1 MASDSQDDSHRK
13 HNRSPSDVDSP
24 ENSKRRKHRHHRRH
38 RRRHRHHRSKHDDE
52 IAVVKS
58 ADYDME
64 EGEIVEDEVN
74 DPKGDS
80 DLESGELNDG
90 YMRETTTTMDEVAM
104 DTDRKSDMIL
114 KSVSGRSGDSQK
126 HRSRASLD
134 ESPESVSIANGD
146 SKKSSSKS
154 GKHKDKHIIESK
166 EELVES
172 MEVDEDEREGRRNS
186 YCLKIKDDRNFTRY
200 RSPSHSRYHVE
211 TRDRNRSESPD
222 RRKERERSQ
231 SVVNERHSESR
242 YHREKNEGF
251 YENGKVYD
259 DFDEGRDS
267 RGPTDYRMDR
277 SERSSDRR
285 RERSSSRHRS
295 SMYEN
300 GDAFD
305 RKRDEMMYRDRMKV
319 REQEPVRTR
328 NDRDLDSERER
339 RGRSRDQHRE
349 RESDKDKNR
358 GREVKRGV
366 DWDREHGKDR
376 ELGREN
382 DCGRS
387 RDRDYG
393 RERKRDAST
402 SSYRDRNLDREREMD
417 SYRGRDRHNGDSE
430 RSGKYH
436 QYEDKANGKGGRDR
450 RHGYSEPEYTSE
462 NRKYESEKSRA
473 SKDEP
478 VKETEDAKRDDED
491 QNGYEERVELMLAEQ
506 EEDDVDRIKEE
517 SRRRREAILQKYK
530 AKELQQQVHQDAKAE
545 SDEQLKEQPSQKS
558 ASESALQEDNSHIK
572 HDEEA
577 FGIDNSYNVGKS
589 PLKNENVAVE
599 SSAGVAGLGE
609 GSPKSER
616 SNDMFCDD
624 IFGDSPAGIRKMGKG
639 DGLPVERSGLH
650 DNWDD
655 PEGYYSFRF
664 GEILDSRYEVT
675 AAHGKGVF
683 STVVRAKDL
692 KAGSSDREE
701 VAIKII
707 RNNETM
713 LKAGTEELVIL
724 KKLVGADPEDRR
736 HCVRYLSHFKYRN
749 HLCIVFE
756 SLHMNLREVLKKFGR
771 NIGLKLTAVRT
782 YAKQLFIALKH
793 LRNCGVLHSDIKPD
807 NMLVNEAKN
816 VLKLCDFGNAMF
828 AGKNEITPY
837 LVSRFYRAPEII
849 LGLPYDHPMD
859 IWSVGCCLYEIYTG
873 KVLFPGATNNDMLRL
888 HMELKGP
895 FPKKML
901 RKGAFVEPHFDQ
913 DLNFLATEEDPV
925 TKKAIRKLIFNIK
938 PKDIGTIIMGS
949 PGEDPKMLA
958 NFKDLLD
965 KIFILDPDKRLTVS
979 QALSHPFITGK

>member
-1 MASDSQDDSHRK
+1 MDDV
-13 HNRSPSDVDSP
+13 P
-24 ENSKRRKHRHHRRH
+24 
-38 RRRHRHHRSKHDDE
+38 
-52 IAVVKS
+52 
-58 ADYDME
+58 ME
-64 EGEIVEDEVN
+64 
-74 DPKGDS
+74 
-80 DLESGELNDG
+80 
-90 YMRETTTTMDEVAM
+90 
-104 DTDRKSDMIL
+104 TDRMSDKIL
-114 KSVSGRSGDSQK
+114 KSVSDRSGDSKK
-126 HRSRASLD
+126 HRSHASLD
-134 ESPESVSIANGD
+134 ESPVSVSIANGD

-154 GKHKDKHIIESK
+154 GKHKDKHRSESK
-166 EELVES
+166 EKLVEL

-186 YCLKIKDDRNFTRY
+186 YSLKNKDARQSGSY
-200 RSPSHSRYHVE
+200 RSPSHGRYHVE
-211 TRDRNRSESPD
+211 TGDRNRLESPD
-222 RRKERERSQ
+222 RKKEREHSQ
-231 SVVNERHSESR
+231 SVVHERRSR
-242 YHREKNEGF
+242 SRHHRDRDEGI

-259 DFDEGRDS
+259 DYDEERE
-267 RGPTDYRMDR
+267 RRVPTDYRLDHG
-277 SERSSDRR
+277 ERVTDKR

-300 GDAFD
+300 GDSFD
-305 RKRDEMMYRDRMKV
+305 SKRDEIMYRDKMKV
-319 REQEPVRTR
+319 REQEPVRART
-328 NDRDLDSERER
+328 DRDWDSERER
-339 RGRSRDQHRE
+339 RGRDRDRV
-349 RESDKDKNR
+349 RESDKDRER
-358 GREVKRGV
+358 GREAKNGV
-366 DWDREHGKDR
+366 DWDREHK
-376 ELGREN
+376 REN
-382 DCGRS
+382 DRGRS
-387 RDRDYG
+387 RDKVFE
-393 RERKRDAST
+393 REKRRDAST
-402 SSYRDRNLDREREMD
+402 SSFRDRNLDRERDRKQEMD
-417 SYRGRDRHNGDSE
+417 RGRDRDRDRDRHDGQSE
-430 RSGKYH
+430 RSRMYH
-436 QYEDKANGKGGRDR
+436 QYEDKANNGHDGRDR
-450 RHGYSEPEYTSE
+450 RHGYSEPDYMDGKK
-462 NRKYESEKSRA
+462 KYESEKDRA
-473 SKDEP
+473 SKDDL
-478 VKETEDAKRDDED
+478 VKETEDAKRDDDD
-491 QNGYEERVELMLAEQ
+491 QNGYQERVELKLAEQ

-530 AKELQQQVHQDAKAE
+530 AKALLEQVPEDAKAG
-545 SDEQLKEQPSQKS
+545 SDEQLKERPGQKPAS
-558 ASESALQEDNSHIK
+558 ANAIQEESNHIK

-577 FGIDNSYNVGKS
+577 FGDGNSYSVGKS
-589 PLKNENVAVE
+589 PLMNETAAVE
-599 SSAGVAGLGE
+599 SAGAAGLGE

-624 IFGDSPAGIRKMGKG
+624 IFGDSPAGIRKTGKG

-692 KAGSSDREE
+692 KAGSGDPEE

-938 PKDIGTIIMGS
+938 PKDIGSIIMGS

-965 KIFILDPDKRLTVS
+965 KIFVLDPDKRLTVS